1 MTLGLYG
8 GSFNPPHVGHVNA
21 AREAIDALRLDAL
34 IWMPSGNPP
43 HKTLPEGTPSVL
55 HRLAMSLLAVRGLPG
70 AEVSDIELRGGARY
84 TYDTV
89 CMLLEERKPDKLFL
103 LMGRDM
109 WETFE
114 SWYRAEELKKL
125 CEPYVFPRTPVSST
139 EARTRLTAGGGEELL
154 PPEVFA
160 YIRREGLYGYAK
172 S

>member
-8 GSFNPPHVGHVNA
+8 GSFNPPHMGHVNA
-21 AREAIDALRLDAL
+21 AREAIDNLRLDTL

-43 HKTLPEGTPSVL
+43 HKTLPEGTPSAP
-55 HRLAMSLLAVRGLPG
+55 HRLAMSRLAVRGLPG
-70 AEVSDIELRGGARY
+70 TEVSDFELRGGARY

-89 CMLLEERKPDKLFL
+89 CMLLEQRNPDKMFL

-109 WETFE
+109 WETFG

-139 EARTRLTAGGGEELL
+139 EARARLTAGGGEELL
-154 PPEVFA
+154 PPEVFVF
-160 YIRREGLYGYAK
+160 IQREGLYGFAGR
-172 S
+172 